1 MLLGRYGI
9 DLEEKEHNLM
19 TIEYFNYRCNR
30 KITLKEVLFQEF
42 KDR

>member
-9 DLEEKEHNLM
+9 DLKEKEHNLM

-30 KITLKEVLFQEF
+30 KIALKEVLFQEF